1 MDNKIKKYN
10 FSYEE
15 ILINLKLIGEI
26 KIDDKLRICNNN
38 LDIDNRYMKSVVRKF
53 YSDSRINTVELIND
67 LIEDSIIFSNNLI
80 DKIVAIDS
88 GNVENIHYKH
98 QLNILT
104 VNLNTSLNGLD
115 KLKVT
120 YKEDN
125 IFIANIELIMDKIRI
140 IVSNNMNNIKTIIRE
155 LSKTI

>member
-38 LDIDNRYMKSVVRKF
+38 LDIDNRYMKSVIRKF
-53 YSDSRINTVELIND
+53 YSDSRLNTIELIND
-67 LIEDSIIFSNNLI
+67 LVEDSIIFSNNLI
-80 DKIVAIDS
+80 DKIVAVDS

-120 YKEDN
+120 YREDN

>member
-1 MDNKIKKYN
+1 M
-10 FSYEE
+10 
-15 ILINLKLIGEI
+15 
-26 KIDDKLRICNNN
+26 
-38 LDIDNRYMKSVVRKF
+38 
-53 YSDSRINTVELIND
+53 
-67 LIEDSIIFSNNLI
+67 NNLI
-80 DKIVAIDS
+80 DKIVAVDS

>member
-53 YSDSRINTVELIND
+53 YSDSRINTIELIND

-80 DKIVAIDS
+80 DKIVAVDS